1 VPVYYPVVNGGGGG
15 IDYGGIGGG
24 GGIDYGGGGGDVDT
38 GGGGGV
44 DIGGGGIDGGG
55 EDGGGVFEGG
65 VGGDEAV
72 LYVHSDAKP
81 SVRVVPSGRRPTQQ
95 AQHQQQLRR
104 VNIGKERVVQRS
116 TELGLGRTYALTP
129 PRVILGYPT
138 LAPVALPYIVG
149 IPYPVYIP
157 VLPTIGGGLVGG
169 LGGGVGGGLGGG
181 LGSGFGGGLG
191 GGFGGGEGFG
201 GLGGGGLGIFPDEA
215 GYGVG
220 AK

>member
-1 VPVYYPVVNGGGGG
+1 VPVYYPVVNGGGGGGG

-24 GGIDYGGGGGDVDT
+24 GGVDYGGGGGDVDT

-44 DIGGGGIDGGG
+44 DFGGGGTDGGG
-55 EDGGGVFEGG
+55 GVVFEGG

-129 PRVILGYPT
+129 PR
-138 LAPVALPYIVG
+138 
-149 IPYPVYIP
+149 
-157 VLPTIGGGLVGG
+157 
-169 LGGGVGGGLGGG
+169 
-181 LGSGFGGGLG
+181 
-191 GGFGGGEGFG
+191 
-201 GLGGGGLGIFPDEA
+201 
-215 GYGVG
+215 
-220 AK
+220 